1 MLVPTQLVR
10 VLFADQISMKPVLF
24 VIFVSL
30 DIAKCL
36 FVWDRS
42 YICSVVHKTQSM
54 MQRDLLDG
62 DAANFRRLRFSC
74 MFLLIQYINTN
85 TIVHGFSYHFFKDNI
100 IVRTRREYSIVLR

>member
-10 VLFADQISMKPVLF
+10 VFLADQISMKPVLF
-24 VIFVSL
+24 VVVVSL

-42 YICSVVHKTQSM
+42 YICSVVHKTQSTR
-54 MQRDLLDG
+54 QQDLLDG

-74 MFLLIQYINTN
+74 MIFM
-85 TIVHGFSYHFFKDNI
+85 
-100 IVRTRREYSIVLR
+100 